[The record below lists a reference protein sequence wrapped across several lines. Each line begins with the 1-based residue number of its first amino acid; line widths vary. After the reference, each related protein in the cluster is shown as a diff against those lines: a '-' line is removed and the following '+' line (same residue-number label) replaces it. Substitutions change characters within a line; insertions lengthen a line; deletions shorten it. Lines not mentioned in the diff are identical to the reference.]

1 MVGGRYRVGKTLGR
15 GGMGEVVE
23 AKHEQLGTRVAIKVM
38 RAERA
43 QKPEL
48 IERFLREARAAAQL
62 QGEHVCRVHD
72 FGTLEAGPPYMVM
85 ELLTGRDLA
94 SIIKD
99 EGGIEPGL
107 AARYITQACEAM
119 AEAHALGIIHRD
131 LKPSNLFLCLRPDGT
146 TSIKV
151 LDFGIA
157 KAIGHDSALTDTDHA
172 IGSPAYMSPEQVRSS
187 KAVDARTDIWSLGIV
202 MFELLTGKLPFEA
215 DNPAGLAL
223 AITTQKAPALP
234 PAVPKKLA
242 EAVKRCLHRDAERR
256 YADVGELAAALE
268 PFVTKEDK
276 PATSLARRLSTG
288 PVLVDGALTTPEIP
302 SNKQAGARITTSKH
316 MSGEIQRSESR
327 RSFLPLGLAIAGAL
341 AIGSIVTYVAVGGR
355 GNDEPSPA
363 AAPAP
368 SGTTAAPSGTTAA
381 PSGTAT
387 APSGTTATA
396 PVDAGTAEVP
406 SGAATANAAATATAA
421 TMTDAAATTNAAATT
436 GSAAPADAPGAPA
449 KHPARKH
456 AAPPPPTTDL
466 SKSRY

>member
-23 AKHEQLGTRVAIKVM
+23 ATHEQLGTRVAIKVM
-38 RAERA
+38 RSERA

-48 IERFLREARAAAQL
+48 VERFLREARAAAQL

-72 FGTLEAGPPYMVM
+72 FGTLEGGAPYMVM

-94 SIIKD
+94 SIVKD
-99 EGGIEPGL
+99 SGAIEPGVV
-107 AARYITQACEAM
+107 ARYITQACEAM

-131 LKPSNLFLCLRPDGT
+131 LKPSNLFLCHRADGT

-187 KAVDARTDIWSLGIV
+187 KTVDARTDIWSLGV
-202 MFELLTGKLPFEA
+202 VTFELLTGKLPFEA

-223 AITTQKAPALP
+223 AITTQKAPQLP
-234 PAVPKKLA
+234 QAVPKKLA
-242 EAVKRCLHRDAERR
+242 EAVKRCLYRDAERR

-288 PVLVDGALTTPEIP
+288 PVMIDGASTAPEIP
-302 SNKQAGARITTSKH
+302 SNKQVGAKITTSRH
-316 MSGEIQRSESR
+316 MSGEVQRVETR
-327 RSFLPLGLAIAGAL
+327 RSWLPLGIAVAGAL
-341 AIGSIVTYVAVGGR
+341 VAGSIVTYVAVGGHR
-355 GNDEPSPA
+355 DEATSPA

-368 SGTTAAPSGTTAA
+368 APAPAPAAVAPPPAPTEVPAAPPAA
-381 PSGTAT
+381 PI
-387 APSGTTATA
+387 
-396 PVDAGTAEVP
+396 DAGVAETPETVV
-406 SGAATANAAATATAA
+406 AAPP
-421 TMTDAAATTNAAATT
+421 
-436 GSAAPADAPGAPA
+436 PADAPAT
-449 KHPARKH
+449 PARHPSHKLH
-456 AAPPPPTTDL
+456 TAPHEPPPDL